1 LKRSDV
7 PSIRGLTCF
16 VAAAK
21 YQSFTR
27 AADQLDLSQ
36 GAVSRHIRE
45 LEGHLGIHLFE
56 RIKQRVVLTQ
66 AGREYLSH
74 VQQPLDDLVAAARKV
89 AAFSD
94 GTMLHVAAVP
104 SFAARWLLPRLPR
117 FQKANPKISV
127 HVTMRQRPVDFV
139 KETFNAALCYD
150 PPAWP
155 GTKAHHLIDV
165 AMVPACSPALNA
177 KGAIK
182 TAADIL
188 KFPLLH
194 KMSRPLRW
202 SEWMTAAGVTLDG
215 PLRGQ
220 AYQHLSALAEAAIEG
235 FGIALL
241 PHDLFVQ
248 EFADDKLEIV
258 LDRADTTRISY
269 HLMVPES
276 TPDAGS
282 VDTFARWLR
291 AEAQARQPKSFC
303 QIAMEQFA
311 ASK

>member
-1 LKRSDV
+1 M
-7 PSIRGLTCF
+7 RGLTCF

-45 LEGHLGIHLFE
+45 LEGHLGIRLFE
-56 RIKQRVVLTQ
+56 RVRQRVVLTQ

-74 VQQPLDDLVAAARKV
+74 VQQPLDDLATAARKV

-139 KETFNAALCYD
+139 RETFDAALCYD

-202 SEWMTAAGVTLDG
+202 SEWMTAAGVPLDG
-215 PLRGQ
+215 LLRGQ
-220 AYQHLSALAEAAIEG
+220 TYQHLSALADAAIDG

-248 EFADDKLEIV
+248 EFADDRLEIV
-258 LDRADTTRISY
+258 LDCANTTRISY
-269 HLMVPES
+269 HLVVPES
-276 TPDAGS
+276 TPEAGS
-282 VDTFARWLR
+282 IDTFARWLR
-291 AEAQARQPKSFC
+291 AEAQAQPPQSFC
-303 QIAMEQFA
+303 QIAMEKFA
-311 ASK
+311 ANK